1 MRVSTTGLVA
11 SIVIACIVLGACGQD
26 RVAAPPAPEFT
37 SGQRAA
43 ATVLLNTDGASAGGD
58 EQIVFDLQ
66 AVEPDFERPLIDE
79 VSASDVSVGD
89 LLVVDDT
96 GHAAPNE
103 PGWLRFDDALSR
115 RLVPANLA
123 AGVAVM
129 VDGELVHEAAFG
141 VRVPGSNDV
150 VTPTDRFRIASI
162 SKTVTAIVV
171 MQLVDEGVLTLD
183 DPIGQMLVDS
193 LGVVAPDTDAARLT
207 VRQLLSHRSGFGAA
221 EGVFFGNGAAS
232 CADAAVQG
240 LSSMVGSG
248 TSYDYSNMNFC
259 LLGLLIEAATG
270 KTYERVVRESLLD
283 PLGISGMRFTS
294 TYEIGPDEVSHFPSP
309 GRNFME
315 VLGAAGS
322 WNATPTDIVR
332 IVNSVDPTT
341 DGWKSLTAASMSAM
355 RGLGVGYGLGV
366 INYDAQAWG
375 HTGTIQN
382 AHSMVLVQADGIT
395 WAITVAGDHPTETS
409 RLRNIFQ
416 AALATAFPS

>member
-1 MRVSTTGLVA
+1 MLVGN
-11 SIVIACIVLGACGQD
+11 SNGAG
-26 RVAAPPAPEFT
+26 
-37 SGQRAA
+37 
-43 ATVLLNTDGASAGGD
+43 AGGD

-66 AVEPDFERPLIDE
+66 AVEPDFSGALVGEAT
-79 VSASDVSVGD
+79 VGAVSVGD
-89 LLVVDDT
+89 LMVFDDT
-96 GHAAPNE
+96 GQAAPNE
-103 PGWLRFDDALSR
+103 PGWLRFDDALGQ

-123 AGVAVM
+123 ASVAVM
-129 VDGELVHEAAFG
+129 VDGELVHAAAFG
-141 VRVPGSNDV
+141 TRLPGSDDI
-150 VTPTDRFRIASI
+150 VTTTDRFRIASI

-171 MQLVDEGVLTLD
+171 MQLVDEGVLALD
-183 DPIGQMLVDS
+183 DPVGQMLVDS
-193 LGVVAPDTDAARLT
+193 LGVVAPDADAARLT

-240 LSSMVGSG
+240 LSTMVGSG

-259 LLGLLIEAATG
+259 LLGMLIEAATG
-270 KTYERVVRESLLD
+270 KTYERVVQESLLD
-283 PLGISGMRFTS
+283 PLGLSGMRFTS

-332 IVNSVDPTT
+332 IVNSVDPNT
-341 DGWKSLTAASMSAM
+341 DGWKSLTPSSMSAM

-382 AHSMVLVQADGIT
+382 THSMVLVQADGIT
-395 WAITVAGDHPTETS
+395 WAITVAGDHPTES
-409 RLRNIFQ
+409 SQLRNIFQ
-416 AALATAFPS
+416 AALAAAFPS

>member
-1 MRVSTTGLVA
+1 MLVGN
-11 SIVIACIVLGACGQD
+11 SNGAG
-26 RVAAPPAPEFT
+26 
-37 SGQRAA
+37 
-43 ATVLLNTDGASAGGD
+43 AGGD

-66 AVEPDFERPLIDE
+66 AVEPDFSGALVGEAT
-79 VSASDVSVGD
+79 VGAVSVGD
-89 LLVVDDT
+89 LMVFDDT
-96 GHAAPNE
+96 GQAAPNE
-103 PGWLRFDDALSR
+103 PGWLRFDDALGQ

-123 AGVAVM
+123 ASVAVM
-129 VDGELVHEAAFG
+129 VDGELVHAAAFG
-141 VRVPGSNDV
+141 TRLPGSDDI
-150 VTPTDRFRIASI
+150 VTTTDRFRIASI

-171 MQLVDEGVLTLD
+171 MQLVDEGVLALD
-183 DPIGQMLVDS
+183 DPVGQMLVDS
-193 LGVVAPDTDAARLT
+193 LGVVAPDADAARLT

-259 LLGLLIEAATG
+259 LLGMLIEAATG
-270 KTYERVVRESLLD
+270 KTYERVVQESLLD
-283 PLGISGMRFTS
+283 PLGLSGMRFTS

-332 IVNSVDPTT
+332 IVNSVDPNT
-341 DGWKSLTAASMSAM
+341 DGWKSLTPSSMSAM

-382 AHSMVLVQADGIT
+382 THSMVLVQADGIT
-395 WAITVAGDHPTETS
+395 WAITVAGDHPTES
-409 RLRNIFQ
+409 SQLRNIFQ
-416 AALATAFPS
+416 AALAAAFPS

>member
-1 MRVSTTGLVA
+1 MGNSN
-11 SIVIACIVLGACGQD
+11 GAG
-26 RVAAPPAPEFT
+26 
-37 SGQRAA
+37 
-43 ATVLLNTDGASAGGD
+43 AGGD

-66 AVEPDFERPLIDE
+66 AVEPDFSGALVGEAT
-79 VSASDVSVGD
+79 VGAVSVGD
-89 LLVVDDT
+89 LMVFDDT
-96 GHAAPNE
+96 GQAAPNE
-103 PGWLRFDDALSR
+103 PGWLRFDDALGQ

-123 AGVAVM
+123 ASVAVM
-129 VDGELVHEAAFG
+129 VDGELVRAAAFG
-141 VRVPGSNDV
+141 TRLPGSDDI
-150 VTPTDRFRIASI
+150 VTTTDRFRIASI

-171 MQLVDEGVLTLD
+171 MQLVDEGVLALD
-183 DPIGQMLVDS
+183 DPVGQMLVDS
-193 LGVVAPDTDAARLT
+193 LGVVAPDADAARLT

-240 LSSMVGSG
+240 LSTMVGSG

-259 LLGLLIEAATG
+259 LLGMLIEAATG
-270 KTYERVVRESLLD
+270 KTYERVVQESLLD
-283 PLGISGMRFTS
+283 PLGLSGMRFTS

-332 IVNSVDPTT
+332 IVNSVDPNT
-341 DGWKSLTAASMSAM
+341 DGWKSLTPSSMSAM

-382 AHSMVLVQADGIT
+382 THSMVLVQADGIT
-395 WAITVAGDHPTETS
+395 WAITVAGDHPTES
-409 RLRNIFQ
+409 SQLRNIFQ
-416 AALATAFPS
+416 AALAAAFPS

>member
-1 MRVSTTGLVA
+1 MLVGNPNG
-11 SIVIACIVLGACGQD
+11 VG
-26 RVAAPPAPEFT
+26 
-37 SGQRAA
+37 
-43 ATVLLNTDGASAGGD
+43 AGGD

-66 AVEPDFERPLIDE
+66 AVEPDFPGALVGEAT
-79 VSASDVSVGD
+79 VGAVSVGD
-89 LLVVDDT
+89 LMMFDDT
-96 GHAAPNE
+96 GQAAPNE
-103 PGWLRFDDALSR
+103 PGWLRFDDALGQ

-123 AGVAVM
+123 ASVAVM
-129 VDGELVHEAAFG
+129 VDGELVHAAAFG
-141 VRVPGSNDV
+141 TRLPESDDI
-150 VTPTDRFRIASI
+150 VTTTDRFRIASI

-193 LGVVAPDTDAARLT
+193 LGVAAPDADAARLT

-232 CADAAVQG
+232 CADAAVQA
-240 LSSMVGSG
+240 LSTMVGSG
-248 TSYDYSNMNFC
+248 AGYDYSNMNFC
-259 LLGLLIEAATG
+259 LLGMLIEAATG
-270 KTYERVVRESLLD
+270 KTYERVVHESLLD
-283 PLGISGMRFTS
+283 PLGVSGMRFTS

-322 WNATPTDIVR
+322 WNSTPTDIVR
-332 IVNSVDPTT
+332 IVNSVDPNT
-341 DGWKSLTAASMSAM
+341 DGWKSLTPSSMSAM

-382 AHSMVLVQADGIT
+382 THSMVLVQADGIT
-395 WAITVAGDHPTETS
+395 WAITVAGDHPTES
-409 RLRNIFQ
+409 SQLRNIFQ
-416 AALATAFPS
+416 AALTTAFPS

>member
-1 MRVSTTGLVA
+1 MLVGN
-11 SIVIACIVLGACGQD
+11 SNGAG
-26 RVAAPPAPEFT
+26 
-37 SGQRAA
+37 
-43 ATVLLNTDGASAGGD
+43 AGGD

-66 AVEPDFERPLIDE
+66 AVEPDFSGALVGEAT
-79 VSASDVSVGD
+79 VGAVSVGD
-89 LLVVDDT
+89 LMVFDDT
-96 GHAAPNE
+96 GQAAPNE
-103 PGWLRFDDALSR
+103 PGWLRFDDALGQ

-123 AGVAVM
+123 ASVAVM
-129 VDGELVHEAAFG
+129 VDGELVRAAAFG
-141 VRVPGSNDV
+141 TRLPGSDDI
-150 VTPTDRFRIASI
+150 VTTTDRFRIASI

-171 MQLVDEGVLTLD
+171 MQLVDEGVLALD
-183 DPIGQMLVDS
+183 DPVGQMLVDS
-193 LGVVAPDTDAARLT
+193 LGVVAPDADAARLT

-240 LSSMVGSG
+240 LSTMVGSG

-259 LLGLLIEAATG
+259 LLGMLIEAATG
-270 KTYERVVRESLLD
+270 KTYERVVQESLLD
-283 PLGISGMRFTS
+283 PLGLSGMRFTS

-332 IVNSVDPTT
+332 IVNSVDPNT
-341 DGWKSLTAASMSAM
+341 DGWKSLTPSSMSAM

-382 AHSMVLVQADGIT
+382 THSMVLVQADGIT
-395 WAITVAGDHPTETS
+395 WAITVAGDHPTES
-409 RLRNIFQ
+409 SQLRNIFQ
-416 AALATAFPS
+416 AALAAAFPS